1 MKNPS
6 SRFALSLIVVVL
18 QSACFVWA
26 QSQQSE
32 TLPPAAQA
40 ALDKG
45 LAAAKQEQ
53 WTIAIQS
60 LDQARQLAPKT
71 PVILFNQALAESRVP
86 GRELRSIVLF
96 KAYLAAAPNA
106 TNAAAVKDQ
115 ITNLQ
120 IKVDGTIESI
130 FEQARDI
137 VPKLPNTPN
146 DRYWA
151 WKDLIETKAR
161 LGDVNGARQM
171 TPACGDA
178 FQYQCEADLSSIQA
192 ELRDFS
198 GAKSTLQD
206 AVYDANASLNH
217 RGDFDQ
223 GDRNYVIG
231 LITSQVY
238 ASIIR
243 YEAEAGK
250 VQDAVDDLAH
260 HSDLVKP
267 NLNSPNTGLLLEIA
281 KAQSQAGQQ
290 AARLTL
296 DRAFGN
302 LKETEEKYPNSTGPY
317 SVQVA
322 AAQLDAND
330 PEGARQTLSLLSPQL
345 RATSESPDL
354 DNAFLRRALVEWKR
368 GDLSSA
374 KQDLSQL
381 GNGYIVNIWGWKNVD
396 WRAANVICCGPFNRD
411 DLLRLLQA
419 RADASE
425 LSLTPPSQPVKSPVD
440 IWTDLLNDPLNG
452 PLFTDLH
459 LQLQI
464 ISAANTPQAILQG
477 LLGAAQ
483 QIYNASTKIK
493 QTAADLAK

>member
-1 MKNPS
+1 MKKLYC
-6 SRFALSLIVVVL
+6 RFALATLVL

-26 QSQQSE
+26 QTQQPE
-32 TLPPAAQA
+32 TLPAAAQT

-45 LAAAKQEQ
+45 LAAAKEEQ

-60 LDQARQLAPKT
+60 LDQARQLAPKS
-71 PVILFNQALAESRVP
+71 PIILFNQALAESRVP

-96 KAYLAAAPNA
+96 KAYLTASPNA
-106 TNAAAVKDQ
+106 ANAAAVKDQ
-115 ITNLQ
+115 VASLQ
-120 IKVDGTIESI
+120 IKVDGTVESI
-130 FEQARDI
+130 FDQAQDI
-137 VPKLPNTPN
+137 VPKISSTPN
-146 DRYWA
+146 NRASA
-151 WKDLIETKAR
+151 WESLIETKAR

-171 TPACGDA
+171 VPACGGDE
-178 FQYQCEADLSSIQA
+178 YQCLADLASVQA

-198 GAKSTLQD
+198 GAKITLDEAIHD
-206 AVYDANASLNH
+206 AFASLNQ
-217 RGDFDQ
+217 RGDYDQ
-223 GDRNYVIG
+223 GDRNYFIG
-231 LITSQVY
+231 LFTSPVY

-243 YEAEAGK
+243 YEAEAGN

-260 HSDLVKP
+260 HPDLIKP
-267 NLNSPNTGLLLEIA
+267 QPYAPNVQLLLEIA
-281 KAQSQAGQQ
+281 KAQNQAGQQQ

-296 DRAFGN
+296 DRAQGN
-302 LKETEEKYPNSTGPY
+302 LRECEKTNPNSTGPY

-345 RATSESPDL
+345 RATSDSSDL
-354 DNAFLRRALVEWKR
+354 DDAFLRRALVEWKQ
-368 GDLSSA
+368 GDLNSA
-374 KQDLSQL
+374 KQDMSQL
-381 GNGYIVNIWGWKNVD
+381 GNGYIVNVYGWKNVD

-425 LSLTPPSQPVKSPVD
+425 LSLTPPSQTVKSPVD
-440 IWTDLLNDPLNG
+440 TWTGLLNDPLNG

-464 ISAANTPQAILQG
+464 ISAANTPQAIFQG
-477 LLGAAQ
+477 LLGASQ
-483 QIYNASTKIK
+483 QIYNASGKIR
-493 QTAADLAK
+493 QTEAELAK